1 MLPLAG
7 PGLLAGWIMVVVFA
21 IRDLSASIV
30 LYSPGNEVI
39 AVQVWQEY
47 QNGNFQTVGA
57 LGVIT
62 TLVSVV
68 LVGIAALLVRHVAR
82 QVSRARG

>member
-1 MLPLAG
+1 M
-7 PGLLAGWIMVVVFA
+7 
-21 IRDLSASIV
+21 
-30 LYSPGNEVI
+30 
-39 AVQVWQEY
+39 QVWQEY

-62 TLVSVV
+62 TMVSLLLVAV
-68 LVGIAALLVRHVAR
+68 AALLVRHLAR